1 MRKAEQLNR
10 QLLKFSY
17 LIGKTVPM
25 KTRLPFALLLLFH
38 FTILQAQDF
47 PYGAVALNDLTM
59 TQYAPDT
66 TAEAVVLKEFGEA
79 YIDGDNYH
87 VVFKY
92 HVRIKILKKNG
103 LDQSDIEIPI
113 DKDGGT
119 RIEKL
124 LAVKASSFNLQ
135 DGRIVQQALQEKDI
149 FNEDRHKYLN
159 VKKFAIPNVRVGS
172 VIELSYTLE
181 SPFVYNFRSWEFQSS
196 IPKVESEYWA
206 RIPGIYQYNIA
217 LRGFLKLSKNESS
230 IVKGC
235 LGSGGDPVAGGFSAD
250 CALMKL
256 GMKNIPAFIEEEY
269 MTAKKN
275 FIASVQFELSEIRYP
290 DGRIDKV
297 TKDWKDAEQ
306 ELRQERR
313 FGVQL
318 KRGKDIGEEVKAI
331 VQVDAD
337 ELQKATKVYNFIR
350 DWYVWNNTYGK
361 YSEFGIRKAFD
372 ERKGNIGD
380 INLSLIAALRF
391 AGLNVEPVILSTRS
405 NGAVVELYPVL
416 SDFNYV
422 IAKVNIGDK
431 VFLADATQKYY
442 PFGMLPE
449 RCLNGKGRVIGDG
462 KSYWIDLVPTEIS
475 KTVSLLTLTLDTEG
489 VITGTLVSTFTGYD
503 AVSKR
508 QRIASFHSQEDYIS
522 DLKNSF
528 NFIEVTGYELKNV
541 EDLQKPI
548 VQKLEISVRA
558 FDAEASNFLF
568 NPFLVD
574 RFSENPFKSR
584 ERLYPVDFG
593 VPMERTT
600 VLDLELPDDFEIVNM
615 PEKAGLTL
623 PNSGARFLS
632 DAKMMGNKL
641 NFSSSLVV
649 RKTVFSSTEYHYLK
663 ELFSRIL
670 QVQNADIILKKKT

>member
-1 MRKAEQLNR
+1 ML
-10 QLLKFSY
+10 
-17 LIGKTVPM
+17 M
-25 KTRLPFALLLLFH
+25 KTRLPLPLLIILH
-38 FTILQAQDF
+38 FTSLQAQDF

-59 TQYAPDT
+59 TGYARDT
-66 TAEAVVLKEFGEA
+66 TAAAVVLKEFGEA
-79 YIDGDNYH
+79 YIGGDNYN

-92 HVRIKILKKNG
+92 HVRIKILRKNG
-103 LDQSDIEIPI
+103 LGQSDIEIPI

-119 RIEKL
+119 RIERL
-124 LAVKASSFNLQ
+124 LAVKASSFNL
-135 DGRIVQQALQEKDI
+135 DGGRIVEETLQEKDI

-172 VIELSYTLE
+172 VIELSYMLE

-196 IPKVESEYWA
+196 IPKIESEYWA
-206 RIPGIYQYNIA
+206 RIPGVYQYNIA
-217 LRGFLKLSKNESS
+217 LRGFLKLSKNEST
-230 IVKGC
+230 IVKSC
-235 LGSGGDPVAGGFSAD
+235 LGSGRDPVGGGFSAD
-250 CALMKL
+250 CSLMKL
-256 GMKNIPAFIEEEY
+256 GMKNIPAFVEEDY

-275 FIASVQFELSEIRYP
+275 FIASIQFELSEIRYP

-313 FGVQL
+313 FGFQL
-318 KRGKDIGEEVKAI
+318 KRGKDIGEEVKTI
-331 VQVDAD
+331 IEGEAD

-350 DWYVWNNTYGK
+350 DRYVWNDTYGK

-391 AGLNVEPVILSTRS
+391 AGLNVEPVILSTRG
-405 NGAVVELYPVL
+405 NGTVIELYPVL

-422 IAKVNIGDK
+422 IAKVNLGDK

-442 PFGMLPE
+442 PFGMLPQ

-475 KTVSLLTLTLDTEG
+475 KTASLLTLALDSAG
-489 VITGTLVSTFTGYD
+489 VITGSLVSTFTGYD

-508 QRIASFHSQEDYIS
+508 QKIASFQSQDDYMS
-522 DLKNSF
+522 DLKNSLSF
-528 NFIEVTGYELKNV
+528 VEVTGYEIKNV

-548 VQKLEISVRA
+548 VQKLDITVRV
-558 FDAEASNFLF
+558 FDPEASNFFF
-568 NPFLVD
+568 NPFFLD
-574 RFSENPFKSR
+574 RWSENPFKSK
-584 ERLYPVDFG
+584 ERLYPVDFAASL
-593 VPMERTT
+593 ERTT
-600 VLDLELPDDFEIVNM
+600 VVDLQFPGDFEIVNM
-615 PEKAGLTL
+615 PEKIGLTL

-632 DAKMMGNKL
+632 DARITGNKL
-641 NFSSSLVV
+641 NFSSSLLV
-649 RKTVFSSTEYHYLK
+649 RKTVFSSAEYHYLK

-670 QVQNADIILKKKT
+670 QVQNAEIIFRKKTDKH